1 MNKSLTATAV
11 AVVLSLTGCS
21 TEQSMQQTS
30 QNNSSQN
37 AASMEQ
43 GDNALLKPSSLDY
56 QAPEFDKIK
65 TEDYVPAFMKGM
77 EEQSAEI
84 SEIANNQA
92 APSFENTILAIEK
105 SGGLLNRVSTIFFG
119 LSSIVSN
126 DEIQRIEADMSPKL
140 TAHQD
145 KIYLNNTLFERVKAV
160 YEQKDSLPA
169 DDKRLTE
176 YYYEKFV
183 RAGANLNESQK
194 AQVREINESLSN
206 LTTAFSQ
213 NILASFKNDTILV
226 TDEAKLAGVSDTDK
240 AGLKAAA
247 EEAGKE
253 GYLITLV
260 NTTRQPLLRN
270 LSNRELRK
278 EIWQTSANRAQVSN
292 DPVILKLTH
301 LRAKKAALLGYPNW
315 ASYKIANQMAKTPE
329 NVLAMLDD
337 LAPQAVEKARQEAKD
352 IEAAMHAD
360 GIQGDV
366 QPWDWAYYAEKI
378 RTERFDIADSTIKP
392 YFELNSVLENG
403 LFFAMNKLYG
413 ITFKERKDLPLYV
426 EDARVFEVFDDD
438 GSSIGLF
445 YFDPY
450 ARKGKKGGAWMS
462 AFVTQSFLYDNK
474 PVVYNELNIT
484 KPAPGEPTL
493 LTFDETQTLFHE
505 FGHAAH
511 GLFSQVKYPSVAGT
525 STARDFVEFPSQFNE
540 DWCIEPTVLANYAK
554 HYKTGEVIPQE
565 LLNNLLKSVTFNQG
579 FNTVEY
585 LGSALLD
592 MEWHMIGADEEI
604 TDVAAFEA
612 EALKKHGIDYAPVPP
627 RYKSAYFSHTFAG
640 GYSAGYYAYLWTEVL
655 AADAF
660 TYMKDNGGLSR
671 ENGDAF
677 RKDILSKGNSEDLME
692 NYISF
697 RGQKPTVDALMKRRG
712 LVE

>member
-21 TEQSMQQTS
+21 AEQSMQEKTASDSVTMQQTE
-30 QNNSSQN
+30 NP
-37 AASMEQ
+37 
-43 GDNALLKPSSLDY
+43 LLKPSTLDY
-56 QAPEFDKIK
+56 HAPEFDKFK
-65 TEDYVPAFMKGM
+65 TEDYVPAFVQGM
-77 EEQSAEI
+77 QEQTEEIKAI
-84 SEIANNQA
+84 TDNQGP
-92 APSFENTILAIEK
+92 PSFENTILAIEK
-105 SGGLLNRVSTIFFG
+105 SGELLKRVETIFFG

-140 TAHQD
+140 TAHSDQ
-145 KIYLNNTLFERVKAV
+145 IYLNSTLFERVKAV
-160 YEQKDSLPA
+160 YAKRDNLSK

-176 YYYEKFV
+176 FYYEKFV
-183 RAGANLNESQK
+183 RAGANLNDQQK
-194 AQVREINESLSN
+194 AQVKEINGKISK
-206 LTTAFSQ
+206 LTTTFSQ

-226 TDEAKLAGVSDTDK
+226 TDEGKLAGLSETDK
-240 AGLKAAA
+240 AGLKSAA
-247 EEAGKE
+247 EEVGKD

-260 NTTRQPLLRN
+260 NTTRQPILRN

-278 EIWQTSANRAQVSN
+278 EIWEKSANRAQAAN
-292 DPVILKLTH
+292 DPVILELTH
-301 LRAKKAALLGYPNW
+301 LRAKKAELLGYPNW
-315 ASYKIANQMAKTPE
+315 ASYKIANQMAKNPE
-329 NVLAMLDD
+329 NVLKMLDD

-352 IEAAMHAD
+352 IETAMHAD

-426 EDARVFEVFDDD
+426 EDARVFEVFNDD

-540 DWCIEPTVLANYAK
+540 DWAIQPEVLANYAK

-565 LLNNLLKSVTFNQG
+565 LLDNLLKSVTFNQG

-692 NYISF
+692 NYVTF